1 VADLLSLEM
10 STSASPEAR
19 QSLRDSI
26 GRIKSIAAVHQLLS
40 LEHLRLTD
48 ITELA
53 RQVCDISLR
62 QLIRPDRRVA
72 AAIRGSSIYLP
83 SKQATALALVMNEL
97 IANALEH
104 AFEDGRPGHLTI
116 ELQQEGPQI
125 VVTVS
130 DDGRGLPD
138 DFALHQNNGLGLQIA
153 RTLVEKDLAGAL
165 NLERSPEGGSRATV
179 TFYR

>member
-1 VADLLSLEM
+1 
-10 STSASPEAR
+10 
-19 QSLRDSI
+19 
-26 GRIKSIAAVHQLLS
+26 
-40 LEHLRLTD
+40 
-48 ITELA
+48 
-53 RQVCDISLR
+53 
-62 QLIRPDRRVA
+62 
-72 AAIRGSSIYLP
+72 
-83 SKQATALALVMNEL
+83 MNEL

-138 DFALHQNNGLGLQIA
+138 DFTLHQNNGLGLQIA
-153 RTLVEKDLAGAL
+153 RTLVEKDLDGAL
-165 NLERSPEGGSRATV
+165 KLERSPEGGSRATV